1 MEISNSTAI
10 LWIAIC
16 LGVFFIGR
24 KIALWY
30 WKTDVLIKLQQ
41 EQVELLRALVGK
53 NTIEAPQGVETT
65 EEPVTPKE
73 ESKPASSSEIY
84 IVAGLIFVAIC
95 VVFYLIN
102 HKN

>member
-1 MEISNSTAI
+1 MKIDNSTAI
-10 LWIAIC
+10 LWLGIVIAA
-16 LGVFFIGR
+16 FFIGR

-41 EQVELLRALVGK
+41 EQVELLRALVGNK
-53 NTIEAPQGVETT
+53 TIEAPALETET
-65 EEPVTPKE
+65 IQPQKE
-73 ESKPASSSEIY
+73 DEKPANSSEIY

-102 HKN
+102 NKN